1 MKSIASEN
9 KTGGSVTVVEIFLF
23 FIPISLL
30 GAPADILQA
39 DDVAISRSQW
49 QTKWKIIRRCKQGKR
64 SPVAWIQNN
73 WKKSSQLLN

>member
-9 KTGGSVTVVEIFLF
+9 KTGSSATVVEIFLF
-23 FIPISLL
+23 FILISLL

-64 SPVAWIQNN
+64 SPF
-73 WKKSSQLLN
+73 K

>member
-9 KTGGSVTVVEIFLF
+9 KTGSSVTVVEIFLF

-39 DDVAISRSQW
+39 DDVAISR
-49 QTKWKIIRRCKQGKR
+49 
-64 SPVAWIQNN
+64 IQ
-73 WKKSSQLLN
+73 

>member
-9 KTGGSVTVVEIFLF
+9 KTGSSATVVEIFLF
-23 FIPISLL
+23 FMFISL

-64 SPVAWIQNN
+64 SLVE
-73 WKKSSQLLN
+73 